1 MSKETKTSLKSYSAM
16 KADGLLTP
24 KELWTQFRIVPTLEL
39 VNQPYKNGEL
49 TLILHT
55 PNGYKNIG
63 QPADKDT
70 VLVLKDEGF
79 KFAHRNSELAQRTDV
94 IVLDPHGEI
103 QNLPLRKV
111 NAIHQKTVEQ
121 KRKEGV
127 FEKTHEE
134 HLREER
140 LRKIEYKEA
149 QARIQENV
157 QAANERIEQIKQE
170 TELWRTPAVEA
181 ALKSKAMR
189 EFSTFSDHDRYLEF
203 MKKHPG
209 SLKSL
214 DDFMRHGVKQNP
226 EANQKHEAYLNSIGN
241 TLQSLDRMFPSSSEK
256 TTIEG
261 PFLVETTIATD
272 ITDPVALAIIHG
284 PNWKEIV
291 ASNSQDHKQ
300 VTQVSPAKT
309 LDTTEEQIKPAIVTG
324 SESQTSLED
333 SPDGIDPEI
342 TAFLNS
348 LNGKSDIA
356 VDDDIGDEYS
366 FDEDSIES
374 DTKKKQTTEKPRSV
388 EPLLPYTSETFKAHA
403 YNPETP
409 QVSVEITPE
418 LMQEARLAY
427 YFKLTDENQLTL
439 SEEGF
444 DFEGFDNEILKL
456 MQDEE
461 FKHARIAELQ
471 LEAYLRTTDFNR
483 VSFDSFKDV
492 YYKELSEEID
502 CRAVTDAVLEE
513 VFIDKVSNPVADL
526 EDKIQIEMHNYC
538 ATNGYE
544 NFSVEAFSQYVSET
558 VSIDGIEQSW
568 MQDALAEALKNTG
581 KDLIE
586 QLTHANIMHGKS
598 FSDLSR
604 REKAST
610 LSLLNGILD
619 KDIESNGFNGVSEF
633 RYLLLTQDHFKQNPE
648 ARIELPYDWFSKVVK
663 SYGEKYLQHFELKNP
678 NSELDL
684 KQEEKPDQIRQLYYQ
699 SLLKKPSDEMTL
711 EEMEECRDYLKEL
724 DNKAPEVTFSLDNL
738 DDSSIEQPNANEI
751 PDSSDEWVDAPDIFI
766 EN

>member
-39 VNQPYKNGEL
+39 VNQPYKNGDL

-103 QNLPLRKV
+103 QNLPLRKA

-121 KRKEGV
+121 KFKEGV

-134 HLREER
+134 HLRE
-140 LRKIEYKEA
+140 IEYQEA
-149 QARIQENV
+149 KARIQENV

-170 TELWRTPAVEA
+170 TELWRTPAVKA
-181 ALKSKAMR
+181 AFESKAMR
-189 EFSTFSDHDRYLEF
+189 SFNPELSTFSDHEGYLEF

-209 SLKSL
+209 SLESL
-214 DDFMRHGVKQNP
+214 DAFMQQGVKQNP
-226 EANQKHEAYLNSIGN
+226 ETNQKHEAYLNSIGS

-256 TTIEG
+256 TTFEG
-261 PFLVETTIATD
+261 PFLVETTISSD
-272 ITDPVALAIIHG
+272 ITDPVALEIIHG
-284 PNWKEIV
+284 PNWKKIV

-309 LDTTEEQIKPAIVTG
+309 IDTTEEQIKPVIVTDSKG
-324 SESQTSLED
+324 QTSLED
-333 SPDGIDPEI
+333 TSNEMDPEVK
-342 TAFLNS
+342 AFLNS
-348 LNGKSDIA
+348 LSGEFDIS
-356 VDDDIGDEYS
+356 VDGDIGDE
-366 FDEDSIES
+366 DIVVEEIVES

-388 EPLLPYTSETFKAHA
+388 DPLLPYTSETFKAHA

-418 LMQEARLAY
+418 LMREARLAY

-461 FKHARIAELQ
+461 LKHASIAELQ

-502 CRAVTDAVLEE
+502 CRAVADAVLEE
-513 VFIDKVSNPVADL
+513 MFIDKVSSPVADL
-526 EDKIQIEMHNYC
+526 EDKIHIEMYNYC

-544 NFSVEAFSQYVSET
+544 NFSVEAFSQHVSET
-558 VSIDGIEQSW
+558 VLIDGIEQSW

-581 KDLIE
+581 KDLTE

-619 KDIESNGFNGVSEF
+619 KDIENNGFSGVSEF

-648 ARIELPYDWFSKVVK
+648 ARIELPYDWFSKVVQ
-663 SYGEKYLQHFELKNP
+663 SYGEKYLQHFELNNP
-678 NSELDL
+678 NSKLDL
-684 KQEEKPDQIRQLYYQ
+684 KQEEKPDQIKLFYYQ
-699 SLLKKPSDEMTL
+699 SLLEKPSDEMTL
-711 EEMEECRDYLKEL
+711 EEMKECRDYLKEL
-724 DNKAPEVTFSLDNL
+724 DNKAPEVTFSLE
-738 DDSSIEQPNANEI
+738 DSGDSNIEQSNANDI
-751 PDSSDEWVDAPDIFI
+751 TDSSDEWVDAPDIFM